1 MTIEKLNG
9 QILVC
14 RKCRLWKGT
23 KHAVPGEGPSN
34 AKVML
39 IGQNPGEEEDKVGRP
54 FVGRTG
60 KYLDRVLEAH
70 GIDRKRIFITG
81 IVKHKS
87 PHNRA
92 PFVDEVA
99 ACVPYLVAQM
109 DQIDP
114 DVVLL
119 MGKTAL
125 QTPRREGI
133 LFIETVH
140 PSAAMRFPKMREK
153 FEKEIAALAKRM

>member
-1 MTIEKLNG
+1 LTLEKLHR

-14 RKCRLWKGT
+14 RKCRLWKDA

-70 GIDRKRIFITG
+70 SIDRKRIFITG

-92 PFVDEVA
+92 PKPDEIA
-99 ACVPYLVAQM
+99 ACLPYLTAQM
-109 DQIDP
+109 DLIEP
-114 DVVLL
+114 KVVLL
-119 MGKTAL
+119 MGRVAL
-125 QTPRREGI
+125 QTPRREGTVV
-133 LFIETVH
+133 IETVH
-140 PSAAMRFPKMREK
+140 PSAAMRFPKTREK